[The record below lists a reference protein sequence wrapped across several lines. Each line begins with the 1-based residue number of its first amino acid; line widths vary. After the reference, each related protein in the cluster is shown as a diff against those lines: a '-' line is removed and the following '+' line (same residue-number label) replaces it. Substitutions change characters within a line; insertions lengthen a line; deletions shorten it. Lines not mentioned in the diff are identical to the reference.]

1 MLNSIAIGTW
11 RWNAPCGGDNW
22 ETIASEIAE
31 SSLGGGGGREMAE
44 WCTRGQLHCT
54 IY

>member
-31 SSLGGGGGREMAE
+31 SSWGGGGGE
-44 WCTRGQLHCT
+44 GNG
-54 IY
+54 